1 MKPIEYFL
9 TEKGKKI
16 KDDLKYLEEERETLK
31 ILSTGRMNIYQI
43 LNALKEKGI
52 NMSWYLVEQ
61 KLKLLE
67 KDKLVVEFK

>member
-16 KDDLKYLEEERETLK
+16 KDDLKYLEEEREILK